1 MDLSNVN
8 SQYINASL
16 SNIEEDVHI
25 LFKFQKENGYIE
37 LVLDEEQK
45 YPCNGWSVR
54 SHIYPNRVIF
64 FK

>member
-16 SNIEEDVHI
+16 PNVEEDVYI

-37 LVLDEEQK
+37 LVLDKEQK
-45 YPCNGWSVR
+45 YPCQGWSVH
-54 SHIYPNRVIF
+54 SHLYPIRVIVF
-64 FK
+64 